1 MFDGANSITQAV
13 VLRQRARY
21 SYCVT
26 LQGGV
31 VLLAM
36 CLSLSEVLSRKPK
49 ECDAYY

>member
-1 MFDGANSITQAV
+1 MAPTQLTQAAA
-13 VLRQRARY
+13 LRQRARY
-21 SYCVT
+21 GYCVT

-36 CLSLSEVLSRKPK
+36 CLSLSEVLLRKPK